1 MMQLKDLTMFG
12 RRLKQAGNPDPLQK
26 TEERVVTLGWLC
38 MTATLLVAL
47 LLAAYAAI

>member
-1 MMQLKDLTMFG
+1 MLQLKDLPLFD
-12 RRLKQAGNPDPLQK
+12 RRLKRASHPEPVQK
-26 TEERVVTLGWLC
+26 AEDRIVTLGWLC

>member
-1 MMQLKDLTMFG
+1 MQLKDMTFG
-12 RRLKQAGNPDPLQK
+12 RRTKSAGESAPLEK

-38 MTATLLVAL
+38 MTATLLVAV